1 MNNIDT
7 MSVNAIRILSA
18 DAIQKANSGHP
29 GLPLGC
35 APMAYELWMNHMNHN
50 PADPEWANRD
60 RFILSGG
67 HGSMLLYSLLHLFG
81 YGDLSKEDLMQ
92 FRQLGSKTP
101 GHPEYG
107 HTVGVEATTGPLGA
121 GMGMAVGMAIA
132 EAHLAEVFNK
142 ENYPVVDHYTFA
154 LGGDGCM
161 MEGISS
167 EAFSLA
173 GTLGLSKLIILYDSN
188 KISIEGDTDMA
199 FTEDVQKRMEAF
211 GFQTL
216 MVEDGN
222 DLEAIGKAIEEA
234 KADTERPSF
243 ITIKTEIGYGCP
255 AKQGKASAHG
265 EPLGVENVAALRDN
279 LGWLYEEAFY
289 VPEEVYDHF
298 KAASAEKAETEA
310 AWNVMFAAY
319 CEEYPE
325 MEALWK
331 QYFDGDAAVS
341 EQLMADESF
350 WAKTDKAEATRSLS
364 GKVINRLKDLMP
376 NLMGGSADLGPSN
389 KTVMNGIGYF
399 SRDDRAGRNMHFG
412 VRELAMT
419 AIANGMLLHGGL
431 RTYVATFFVFS
442 DYVKPM
448 ARLSALMQIPQIFV
462 FTHDSIGVGEDGPT
476 HEPVEQMAMFRSMP
490 NFHVFRPCDA
500 VETAAAWYSAVASEK
515 TPTALVLSRQNLAPV
530 AGSSREALKGAYVL
544 DDCDGT
550 PELILIAS
558 GSEVE
563 LAVKAKEILAAEG
576 RKVRIVSMP
585 SMDVFEEQSAEYQE
599 SVLPKAVRRR
609 VAIEAL
615 GGFGWGR
622 YIGLDGAA
630 VTMTDFGASG
640 PAKVLFEHFGFTAEH
655 VAEVARSL

>member
-1 MNNIDT
+1 MNNIDA

-35 APMAYELWMNHMNHN
+35 APMAYELWMNHLNHN
-50 PADPEWANRD
+50 PADPDWANRD

-81 YGDLSKEDLMQ
+81 YGNLSKEDLME
-92 FRQLGSKTP
+92 FRQLGSITP

-142 ENYPVVDHYTFA
+142 ENYPVVDHYTYA

-188 KISIEGDTDMA
+188 KISIEGDTDA
-199 FTEDVQKRMEAF
+199 TFTEDVQKRMEAF

-222 DLEAIGKAIEEA
+222 DLAAIGRAIEEA
-234 KADTERPSF
+234 KADTGHPSF

-265 EPLGVENVAALRDN
+265 EPLGADNVAALRET
-279 LGWLYEEAFY
+279 LGWQYEEAFY
-289 VPEEVYDHF
+289 VPDEVYRHF
-298 KAASAEKAETEA
+298 EEAAVDKAETEA

-331 QYFDGDAAVS
+331 QYFEGGAEIVDALA
-341 EQLMADESF
+341 ADESF
-350 WAKTDKAEATRSLS
+350 WAAGEKAEATRSLS
-364 GKVINRLKDLMP
+364 GKIINRLKDLMP

-389 KTVMNGIGYF
+389 KTTMNGLGYF
-399 SRDDRAGRNMHFG
+399 SKDDRMGRNMHFG

-448 ARLSALMQIPQIFV
+448 ARLSALMQVPQIFV

-476 HEPVEQMAMFRSMP
+476 HEPIEQLAMFRSMP

-500 VETAAAWYSAVASEK
+500 VETAAAWYSAVSSEK

-530 AGSSREALKGAYVL
+530 AGSRDALKGAYVL
-544 DDCDGT
+544 DDCEGT
-550 PELILIAS
+550 PELILMAS

-563 LAVKAKEILAAEG
+563 LAVKAKELLAAEG

-585 SMDVFEEQSAEYQE
+585 SMDVFEEQSAEYKE
-599 SVLPKAVRRR
+599 SVLPKAVRKR

-615 GGFGWGR
+615 SEFGWGR
-622 YIGLDGAA
+622 YVGLDGAIVA
-630 VTMTDFGASG
+630 MSSFGASA